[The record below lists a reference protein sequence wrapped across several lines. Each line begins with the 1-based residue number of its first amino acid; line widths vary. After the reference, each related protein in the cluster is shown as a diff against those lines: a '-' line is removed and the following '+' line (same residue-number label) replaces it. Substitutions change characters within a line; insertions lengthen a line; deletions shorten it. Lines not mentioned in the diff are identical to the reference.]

1 MVFLQSEIKR
11 GFLRQIVEGSKRV
24 NVTLRAS
31 LLAFQAAIYT
41 PNFQRGRILIST
53 SGSGQSGSF
62 EIGVSGKQFTQENVF
77 ALSED
82 FISILDE
89 AESAGAVDGITP
101 EILDLLFSIMVSTDR
116 MRGIRTQMGDF
127 TGLSAPNMR

>member
-1 MVFLQSEIKR
+1 VVYLQSEIKR
-11 GFLRQIVEGSKRV
+11 GFLRQIVEGSKKAGC
-24 NVTLRAS
+24 TLRNS

-77 ALSED
+77 ALSEE
-82 FISILDE
+82 FLATLD
-89 AESAGAVDGITP
+89 AIIADGAVDGTTA
-101 EILDLLFSIMVSTDR
+101 EALDALFTTMSDS
-116 MRGIRTQMGDF
+116 MRGVRSQMGDF
-127 TGLSAPNMR
+127 SCLNV